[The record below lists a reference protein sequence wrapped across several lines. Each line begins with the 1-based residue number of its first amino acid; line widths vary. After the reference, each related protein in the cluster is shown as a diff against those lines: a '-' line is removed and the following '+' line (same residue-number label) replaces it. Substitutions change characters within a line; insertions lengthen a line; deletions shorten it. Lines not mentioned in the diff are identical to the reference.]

1 VEDVCAEN
9 TRECTGRAV
18 GIPRDDTP
26 LLNGDNAQ
34 DLRDQFAVSS
44 PPVRSKAP
52 IEIGDVSL
60 WTQGGHSRARR
71 NIRWRGPFIAQ
82 TGGGIRP
89 DQLQCGRRL
98 PEFSF
103 ERRQG

>member
-1 VEDVCAEN
+1 LIAALVERN
-9 TRECTGRAV
+9 AV
-18 GIPRDDTP
+18 GARSTRIV
-26 LLNGDNAQ
+26 
-34 DLRDQFAVSS
+34 QFAVSS
-44 PPVRSKAP
+44 PRVPSKAP

-71 NIRWRGPFIAQ
+71 NIRWCGRFIAQ

-103 ERRQG
+103 ERRKG